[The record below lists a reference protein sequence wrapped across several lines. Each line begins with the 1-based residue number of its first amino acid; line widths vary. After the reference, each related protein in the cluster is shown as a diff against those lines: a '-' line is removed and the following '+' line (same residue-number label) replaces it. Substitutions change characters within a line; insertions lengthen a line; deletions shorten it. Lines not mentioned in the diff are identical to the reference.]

1 MKNDSPKQRKAWLQT
16 EKQLKREVDKI
27 GQEARKQLEE
37 RYREAIKEAK
47 EKTAGFDE
55 TEKKYWASQPGV
67 ERSVHMWIADTY
79 RYIIPDNNEK
89 GIITQSD
96 ILRAYG
102 ADNVISVAAA
112 ARFTGQSAGQENLT
126 EGTIIE
132 LRHPLHPTDI
142 GCIDPTRQATA
153 DLPAEPYLLNVEKRR
168 IAAFEDFSVTID
180 RDITDKETGKWKT
193 EQVTAQGE
201 EARQLLGSLMIEDR
215 DQHTLQ
221 QETGLRDIDVAMRPI
236 HVRATY
242 RDNLLM
248 DESIYLG
255 DLSIGN
261 HYTPSQMITARQPV
275 NDPRRQT
282 ALELGRVMH
291 SVRKYAPDER
301 LDRELDLWNTL
312 APEELDQRRQKD
324 LRPKGAGALAPRVGQ
339 TAENEMAYYEMQAQV
354 NGQRT
359 PDAISKYMIYKLA
372 PKMTPERMQ
381 LRFEKYKPELADTA
395 RNHLQKPEIQ
405 AEIAKKKRHYI
416 RRGKKSEAARSR

>member
-1 MKNDSPKQRKAWLQT
+1 
-16 EKQLKREVDKI
+16 
-27 GQEARKQLEE
+27 
-37 RYREAIKEAK
+37 
-47 EKTAGFDE
+47 
-55 TEKKYWASQPGV
+55 
-67 ERSVHMWIADTY
+67 
-79 RYIIPDNNEK
+79 
-89 GIITQSD
+89 
-96 ILRAYG
+96 
-102 ADNVISVAAA
+102 
-112 ARFTGQSAGQENLT
+112 
-126 EGTIIE
+126 
-132 LRHPLHPTDI
+132 
-142 GCIDPTRQATA
+142 
-153 DLPAEPYLLNVEKRR
+153 
-168 IAAFEDFSVTID
+168 
-180 RDITDKETGKWKT
+180 
-193 EQVTAQGE
+193 
-201 EARQLLGSLMIEDR
+201 MIEDR